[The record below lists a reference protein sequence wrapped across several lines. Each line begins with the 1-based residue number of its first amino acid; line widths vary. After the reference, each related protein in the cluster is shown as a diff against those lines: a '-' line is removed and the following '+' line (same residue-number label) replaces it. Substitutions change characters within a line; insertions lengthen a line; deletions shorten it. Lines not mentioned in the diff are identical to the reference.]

1 MHYIEEKVYKYINNN
16 IHLKRGSDVI
26 LGVSGGSDSVALLLI
41 FLALKSFL
49 NINITLF
56 HVEHGIR
63 GKESIRD
70 AEFTKDLAKKYN
82 IDYEIVHVDALAY
95 KKEHG
100 MSEEEAA
107 RNLRYNAFKEKG
119 KKLLYDN
126 KKVYIAVAHHKE
138 DNVETVLLQ
147 LIRGTG
153 LRGISGM
160 KAKRDNI
167 IRPLLC
173 LSKDEILN
181 YLRDKG
187 QDYKEDSTNKDDRF
201 NRNKIR
207 HKILPILTEINDK
220 AIDHILN
227 TAEKVSE
234 AEEYFSNKAI
244 SFIEKNMKDK
254 KINVKALLK
263 EDKIIQEYIILNFL
277 RQGITHGKDISKK
290 QIDAAMSLIEKENG
304 KSINLSGN
312 LILVKANDEIYLKKK
327 KEIDELN
334 SASEEIKIKPLKI
347 GEEETLNY
355 LGYEIKLKCLNVLN
369 IDFIHKNR
377 YTEYLDY
384 DVIKHNLYL
393 RTGRKGDYFFI
404 DKDKHTQTLKKYFVN
419 EKVDRFKRHTIPLLA
434 SEKRVNYI
442 IGYRIC
448 ESVKITEKTETV
460 LKITVRRIFDE

>member
-107 RNLRYNAFKEKG
+107 RNLRYNAFKEKDLAKKYNIDYEIVHVDALAYKKEHG
-119 KKLLYDN
+119 MSEEEAARNLRYNAFKEKEKKLLYDN

-244 SFIEKNMKDK
+244 AFIEKNIKNK
-254 KINVKALLK
+254 KM
-263 EDKIIQEYIILNFL
+263 
-277 RQGITHGKDISKK
+277 
-290 QIDAAMSLIEKENG
+290 IDLIE
-304 KSINLSGN
+304 
-312 LILVKANDEIYLKKK
+312 
-327 KEIDELN
+327 
-334 SASEEIKIKPLKI
+334 IK
-347 GEEETLNY
+347 
-355 LGYEIKLKCLNVLN
+355 
-369 IDFIHKNR
+369 
-377 YTEYLDY
+377 
-384 DVIKHNLYL
+384 
-393 RTGRKGDYFFI
+393 
-404 DKDKHTQTLKKYFVN
+404 
-419 EKVDRFKRHTIPLLA
+419 
-434 SEKRVNYI
+434 
-442 IGYRIC
+442 
-448 ESVKITEKTETV
+448 
-460 LKITVRRIFDE
+460 